1 MPGSKLQ
8 KEKILIFRVDGGDQ
22 KGIAMGHLFRC
33 LRLAKKL
40 SQLKIKILFL
50 SKVNEAAEN
59 LILSNGFELYKIN
72 NHLSEDK
79 EFSIIDNFFLGLNLS
94 SISII
99 IDTRGKKER
108 LIKLCANYKIPTIV
122 YEDLSEE
129 NISPQIIINPNQ
141 FNEYK
146 NLNKKTVC
154 YTGDLYRIFD
164 TNIDSYIKHNFQKK
178 IKKLFL
184 CFGGTDPYNLTAKIT
199 SLLIKEFPDLQLKI
213 ALGPSFKNYKDIE
226 SQLNKSQNIKIYRSE
241 NFLPK
246 IMKSADAAITS
257 GGTIMYE
264 SVFMCIPLFVIPTST
279 QEFKEVDRFKKM
291 NVVDS
296 LEVNVNSSKECSIRE
311 SVGNFFSSEEKR
323 FDIYQA
329 QKKLALTNGLN
340 NIVEI
345 LLINKLI

>member
-1 MPGSKLQ
+1 M
-8 KEKILIFRVDGGDQ
+8 
-22 KGIAMGHLFRC
+22 
-33 LRLAKKL
+33 
-40 SQLKIKILFL
+40 
-50 SKVNEAAEN
+50 
-59 LILSNGFELYKIN
+59 
-72 NHLSEDK
+72 
-79 EFSIIDNFFLGLNLS
+79 
-94 SISII
+94 
-99 IDTRGKKER
+99 
-108 LIKLCANYKIPTIV
+108 
-122 YEDLSEE
+122 
-129 NISPQIIINPNQ
+129 
-141 FNEYK
+141 
-146 NLNKKTVC
+146 
-154 YTGDLYRIFD
+154 
-164 TNIDSYIKHNFQKK
+164 
-178 IKKLFL
+178 FL

-279 QEFKEVDRFKKM
+279 QEFKEVERFKKM

-296 LEVNVNSSKECSIRE
+296 LEVNDNSSKECSIRE
-311 SVGNFFSSEEKR
+311 TVGNFFSSEEKR